1 MKRKLASV
9 RVVEEILPI
18 VGADAIEAVRLG
30 GWACVVR
37 KGAFQTGDQGV
48 YFEIDAVL
56 PDSEAF
62 RFLWTPKGEVQ
73 RAGLRPPSFRLRTKK
88 LRGCLSQG
96 LFMRFDELGLSGAY
110 ENGQDLTEQLGVEK
124 WDPPLPTGAGDT
136 RGAFPAAVPKTDE
149 MRVQSVP
156 AVLEELRG
164 HAYVATQKCDGTSA
178 TFLIDPFDGTFH
190 ACSRNWS
197 LKEGENLYFAV
208 ARKFGVEE
216 KLRELGGRYAI
227 QGEICG
233 PGIQKNP
240 MGLASPAL
248 FIFSLFDLTTGR
260 FLSDRELREV
270 VQRVGLTAVPI
281 VEEGESF
288 AHDQAS
294 LLALAE
300 GLYPGTKNQREG
312 IVVRPRDELYS
323 ETLAGRLSF
332 KAISNKYLLDE
343 RD

>member
-73 RAGLRPPSFRLRTKK
+73 RAGLRPASFRLRTKK

-197 LKEGENLYFAV
+197 LKEGENLTSRWPVSLAWRRSCASSVV
-208 ARKFGVEE
+208 ATLFRVRFVAPASRRTPWGW
-216 KLRELGGRYAI
+216 LRRRCSSSA
-227 QGEICG
+227 
-233 PGIQKNP
+233 
-240 MGLASPAL
+240 
-248 FIFSLFDLTTGR
+248 FLT
-260 FLSDRELREV
+260 
-270 VQRVGLTAVPI
+270 
-281 VEEGESF
+281 
-288 AHDQAS
+288 
-294 LLALAE
+294 
-300 GLYPGTKNQREG
+300 
-312 IVVRPRDELYS
+312 
-323 ETLAGRLSF
+323 
-332 KAISNKYLLDE
+332 
-343 RD
+343 

>member
-37 KGAFQTGDQGV
+37 KGAFQVGDQGV

-96 LFMRFDELGLSGAY
+96 LFMRFDELGLTGVH
-110 ENGQDLTEQLGVEK
+110 ETGQDLTELLGVEK

-149 MRVQSVP
+149 MRVP
-156 AVLEELRG
+156 PKAD
-164 HAYVATQKCDGTSA
+164 AATRMTRAFFEKTAEGPVWTFDRLGTSHSV
-178 TFLIDPFDGTFH
+178 G
-190 ACSRNWS
+190 
-197 LKEGENLYFAV
+197 
-208 ARKFGVEE
+208 AR
-216 KLRELGGRYAI
+216 RAR
-227 QGEICG
+227 
-233 PGIQKNP
+233 
-240 MGLASPAL
+240 
-248 FIFSLFDLTTGR
+248 
-260 FLSDRELREV
+260 
-270 VQRVGLTAVPI
+270 
-281 VEEGESF
+281 
-288 AHDQAS
+288 
-294 LLALAE
+294 
-300 GLYPGTKNQREG
+300 
-312 IVVRPRDELYS
+312 
-323 ETLAGRLSF
+323 
-332 KAISNKYLLDE
+332 
-343 RD
+343 